1 MTKPLTAQQ
10 EKFALEVIS
19 GKSLSDAYR
28 AAYKTGKMTVKTI
41 HEAASRLADDSKV
54 AARLAEL
61 RNKASEKA
69 MMTAADVLK
78 EGMRLATF
86 DIRKLYRE
94 DGSPIPIHELDDDT
108 ARCIQGVD
116 ILEEYAGTGKDRVF
130 VGYTKKYKVADKNA
144 ALEKLFKHFG
154 LYEKDNQQK
163 TDPINAL
170 MKAVTGGVVKP
181 GTTFQP
187 GQMSQ
192 EAQDDDD

>member
-10 EKFALEVIS
+10 EKFVLALMA
-19 GKSLSDAYR
+19 GKNQSDAYR
-28 AAYKTGKMTVKTI
+28 EAYKTGKMTDKSI
-41 HEAASRLADDSKV
+41 HEKASELAANVKV
-54 AARLAEL
+54 AARLTEL

-69 MMTAADVLK
+69 VITAADVLR

-86 DIRKLYRE
+86 DIRKLYRD
-94 DGSPIPIHELDDDT
+94 DGSPIPIHELDEDT

-116 ILEEYAGTGKDRVF
+116 VLEEYAGTGKDRVF
-130 VGYTKKYKVADKNA
+130 VGYTKKYKVADKNV

-163 TDPINAL
+163 TDPITAL